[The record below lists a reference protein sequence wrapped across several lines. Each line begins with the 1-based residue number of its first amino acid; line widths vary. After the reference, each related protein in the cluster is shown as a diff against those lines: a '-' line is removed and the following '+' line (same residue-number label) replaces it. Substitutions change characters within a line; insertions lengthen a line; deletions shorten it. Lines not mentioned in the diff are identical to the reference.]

1 VCDKHCLGELG
12 VLDPS
17 LVIDADELH
26 PYFVPAPVS
35 EGGGGFPRDGFCLS
49 APTPWALS
57 PEHLFDYCLAVHAA
71 AFIVATPLP
80 GERHWDLL
88 PRVLNSK
95 GSLESGAL
103 VGFFFCGKHA
113 LSVSKKLIWGI
124 KHMDRELALLG
135 RWLRDPVNAK
145 ACETSFTKHH
155 FEGLYTAMYV
165 VSKTQRQLAAPEH
178 RDHENYVPSTG
189 Y

>member
-1 VCDKHCLGELG
+1 VCDEHCLGELG

-35 EGGGGFPRDGFCLS
+35 EGGGEFPRDGFCLS

-57 PEHLFDYCLAVHAA
+57 PEHLFDCCLAVHAA

-88 PRVLNSK
+88 PRALNSK

-103 VGFFFCGKHA
+103 VGMFLWQACIA
-113 LSVSKKLIWGI
+113 GI
-124 KHMDRELALLG
+124 QKAHLG
-135 RWLRDPVNAK
+135 NQAHGSGSG
-145 ACETSFTKHH
+145 TSGAMVARSN
-155 FEGLYTAMYV
+155 ECQGL
-165 VSKTQRQLAAPEH
+165 
-178 RDHENYVPSTG
+178 
-189 Y
+189 